1 MPRFWDLFSLVLNAR
16 KGWIGAGFVRCGCLF
31 LAGKMRVGGLTRVF
45 AEVFEGLAQK
55 CFAGSGFE
63 GRLSVVYG
71 GEITVLSLRTP
82 RWIRASGESILQGLK
97 PFFDAAWEGQA

>member
-1 MPRFWDLFSLVLNAR
+1 
-16 KGWIGAGFVRCGCLF
+16 
-31 LAGKMRVGGLTRVF
+31 MRVVGLTRVF

-82 RWIRASGESILQGLK
+82 RWILASGESILQGLK
-97 PFFDAAWEGQA
+97 PFSMLLGRAKPEGLAYLEAGRAFAR